1 MASQTLWERR
11 RGWCDYLA
19 DGFTLLVLYYT
30 FFLTLILINDF
41 EWHWTDAQ
49 LDSREFVYSKYYKYW
64 RIVGLAFKIA
74 C

>member
-30 FFLTLILINDF
+30 FFLTLILINDL
-41 EWHWTDAQ
+41 E
-49 LDSREFVYSKYYKYW
+49 
-64 RIVGLAFKIA
+64 
-74 C
+74 